1 MNIVVV
7 TPPPVE
13 PVTIDEAFVH
23 LRLDDPTDANPDY
36 RAVEAQIV
44 SAREQCEQITRRA
57 FVQQTLRLTRGP
69 ARRNSQRRGWDWL
82 IGGGCMAWGDIELL
96 RPPFIE
102 MVSVGYYDDANTLQT
117 VAPADYF
124 VTSDLVPRLRFV
136 GGYSTPSIYLRDDA
150 VQIEYVAGYAPVPAN
165 PDADPP
171 TEIDY
176 RANVPA
182 SIKQAILLAVQLQ
195 YDELSPD
202 KRKALENARDSLLS
216 SYRINTF

>member
-1 MNIVVV
+1 LNIVIV

-13 PVTIDEAFVH
+13 PVTIEEAFVH
-23 LRLDDPTDANPDY
+23 LRLDDPTEGNLDTA
-36 RAVEAQIV
+36 AVQAQIV

-69 ARRNSQRRGWDWL
+69 ARRNSERRGWDWF

-102 MVSVGYYDDANTLQT
+102 MVSLKYFDDANTQQT
-117 VAPADYF
+117 IAPADYF
-124 VTSDLVPRLRFV
+124 VTSDLVPKLRFV
-136 GGYSTPSIYLRDDA
+136 SGFSTPSIYLRDDA
-150 VQIEYVAGYAPVPAN
+150 VQIEYIAGYAPVPAD
-165 PDADPP
+165 PDAEPP

-176 RANVPA
+176 RGNIPA

-195 YDELSPD
+195 YDELTPD
-202 KRKALENARDSLLS
+202 KRKALENARDALLS
-216 SYRINTF
+216 SYRVHTF

>member
-13 PVTIDEAFVH
+13 PVTIEEAFVH
-23 LRLDDPTDANPDY
+23 LRLDDPTEANPDY
-36 RAVEAQIV
+36 AAVLAQIT

-57 FVQQTLRLTRGP
+57 FVQQTLRLVRGP
-69 ARRNSQRRGWDWL
+69 ARGGERRGWAWFINGGACDW
-82 IGGGCMAWGDIELL
+82 GSIELL
-96 RPPFIE
+96 RPPLI
-102 MVSVGYYDDANTLQT
+102 SVTSVKYYDDANALQT
-117 VAPADYF
+117 VDDEEYF
-124 VTSDLVPRLRFV
+124 VTADLVPKLRFV
-136 GGYSTPSIYLRDDA
+136 SGFSSPSTYLRDDTLQ
-150 VQIEYVAGYAPVPAN
+150 VEYIAGYAPVPAD
-165 PDADPP
+165 PEAEPP

-202 KRKALENARDSLLS
+202 KRKALENARDALLS
-216 SYRINTF
+216 SFRIHTY

>member
-13 PVTIDEAFVH
+13 PVTIEEAFVH

-57 FVQQTLRLTRGP
+57 FVQQTLRLVHGSMP
-69 ARRNSQRRGWDWL
+69 PGRGW
-82 IGGGCMAWGDIELL
+82 IGWSKYRQQIELL
-96 RPPFIE
+96 RPPLISLST
-102 MVSVGYYDDANTLQT
+102 VRYYDADNVLQT
-117 VAPADYF
+117 VDPASYY
-124 VTSDLVPRLRFV
+124 VTDDLVPRVRFV
-136 GGYSTPSIYLRDDA
+136 DAYDMPCTYGRDDA
-150 VQIEYVAGYAPVPAN
+150 LQIEYVAGYAPVPAD

-176 RANVPA
+176 RSNVPA